1 MIDRKVPRVVPTKPH
16 YITLSIDGRGDTY
29 WRLPSPAYALLI
41 VQMMSAEGL
50 VEKATSIAEGDSEA
64 VASMGTSILKLYS
77 IQGAI
82 IGLCWFDKTRDL
94 ETLKSAYPTSIEGM
108 TSYGEEVYE
117 ELYEAEWTSAQIVQT
132 WSQLL
137 PKVLETLV
145 DQGKGI
151 EKVNFTPAQQEHPAS

>member
-1 MIDRKVPRVVPTKPH
+1 MIKRTATRVVPNKPH
-16 YITLSIDGRGDTY
+16 YTSLTIEGIGEVH
-29 WRLPSPAYALLI
+29 WRLPCAAYALLL
-41 VQMMSAEGL
+41 VQLMNRDNLIDKSTAIQSGDADAAADMSTKMM
-50 VEKATSIAEGDSEA
+50 D
-64 VASMGTSILKLYS
+64 LYS
-77 IQGAI
+77 IQGAV
-82 IGLCWFDKTRDL
+82 IGLCWFHKEYDL
-94 ETLKSAYPTSIEGM
+94 ETAKGRLHTPEALLD
-108 TSYGEEVYE
+108 YGEQVYE